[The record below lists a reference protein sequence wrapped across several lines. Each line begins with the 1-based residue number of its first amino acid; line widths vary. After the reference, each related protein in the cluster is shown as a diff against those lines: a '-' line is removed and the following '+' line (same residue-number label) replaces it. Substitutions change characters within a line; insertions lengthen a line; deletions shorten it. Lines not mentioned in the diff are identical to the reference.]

1 MGSQRMR
8 ALGAAFP
15 RTLPVMAGYL
25 FLGLA
30 WGIVLREKGFGP
42 EWALLIGAAV
52 YAGSMQFAMLGLMTA
67 PFSPV
72 TTVMMTLLVNAR
84 HLFYGLTM
92 LEPYGKVKRGKPY
105 LIFSLTDETFSL
117 VCGAPIPRDVTAED
131 YYLAVSALDQ
141 LYWVAGSVAGA
152 LLGQILP
159 WDLTG
164 IDFAMTAL
172 FTVIVVEQWEAA
184 DKSGLP
190 WLRAHLPALAGFLLT
205 LVSLL
210 LVGSER
216 FLLLSMGLMLGCFY
230 MQYRQ
235 ERGRVA

>member
-42 EWALLIGAAV
+42 EWALLISAAV

-67 PFSPV
+67 PFSPG

-105 LIFSLTDETFSL
+105 LIFSLTDETYSL
-117 VCGAPIPRDVTAED
+117 LCSLKVPDGMDEKKVMFLIS
-131 YYLAVSALDQ
+131 LLDQ
-141 LYWVAGSVAGA
+141 IYWIIGSVVGA
-152 LLGQILP
+152 ALGQVLP
-159 WDLTG
+159 LDMTG

-172 FTVIVVEQWEAA
+172 FVTIFVDQWREA
-184 DKSGLP
+184 KS
-190 WLRAHLPALAGFLLT
+190 HLPA
-205 LVSLL
+205 V
-210 LVGSER
+210 
-216 FLLLSMGLMLGCFY
+216 MGLISSVICLQIFGGSNFILTSLIITVTILMALQKRLEGKV
-230 MQYRQ
+230 
-235 ERGRVA
+235 ENT

>member
-1 MGSQRMR
+1 
-8 ALGAAFP
+8 
-15 RTLPVMAGYL
+15 
-25 FLGLA
+25 
-30 WGIVLREKGFGP
+30 
-42 EWALLIGAAV
+42 
-52 YAGSMQFAMLGLMTA
+52 MLGLMTA

-84 HLFYGLTM
+84 LILRLTL

-190 WLRAHLPALAGFLLT
+190 GCRRICPRWRAF
-205 LVSLL
+205 
-210 LVGSER
+210 
-216 FLLLSMGLMLGCFY
+216 C
-230 MQYRQ
+230 
-235 ERGRVA
+235 

>member
-15 RTLPVMAGYL
+15 RTLPVMAGFL

-42 EWALLIGAAV
+42 EWALLISAAV

-117 VCGAPIPRDVTAED
+117 VCGGPYRGTWRRRTIIWPFPSWTSSTGSQAAWPGHCWP
-131 YYLAVSALDQ
+131 VSAL
-141 LYWVAGSVAGA
+141 
-152 LLGQILP
+152 
-159 WDLTG
+159 DLTG
-164 IDFAMTAL
+164 ID
-172 FTVIVVEQWEAA
+172 
-184 DKSGLP
+184 LP
-190 WLRAHLPALAGFLLT
+190 
-205 LVSLL
+205 
-210 LVGSER
+210 
-216 FLLLSMGLMLGCFY
+216 
-230 MQYRQ
+230 
-235 ERGRVA
+235 

>member
-1 MGSQRMR
+1 MGAQRAR
-8 ALGAAFP
+8 ALRAAFP

-42 EWALLIGAAV
+42 EWALLISAVV

-67 PFSPV
+67 PFAPV
-72 TTVMMTLLVNAR
+72 TTLIMTLLVNAR

-117 VCGAPIPRDVTAED
+117 VCGGPIPRHVAAED
-131 YYLAVSALDQ
+131 YYLAVSVLDQ

-152 LLGQILP
+152 LLGQFLP

-184 DKSGLP
+184 GKSGLP
-190 WLRAHLPALAGFLLT
+190 WLQAHLPALAGFALT
-205 LVSLL
+205 LLSLL
-210 LVGSER
+210 LAGSER

-230 MQYRQ
+230 LQYRR
-235 ERGRVA
+235 ERRRDP

>member
-42 EWALLIGAAV
+42 EWALLISAAV

-105 LIFSLTDETFSL
+105 LIS
-117 VCGAPIPRDVTAED
+117 P
-131 YYLAVSALDQ
+131 
-141 LYWVAGSVAGA
+141 
-152 LLGQILP
+152 
-159 WDLTG
+159 
-164 IDFAMTAL
+164 
-172 FTVIVVEQWEAA
+172 
-184 DKSGLP
+184 
-190 WLRAHLPALAGFLLT
+190 
-205 LVSLL
+205 
-210 LVGSER
+210 
-216 FLLLSMGLMLGCFY
+216 
-230 MQYRQ
+230 
-235 ERGRVA
+235 